1 MLVVFFVQVYFYD
14 FMDYYRD
21 LSVAIE
27 NDECFRAVALDAWVL
42 PPQDGRGNT
51 SAGEGGGS
59 DCRAV
64 VTHPDGVQEVR
75 QQKKRGFSRVL

>member
-42 PPQDGRGNT
+42 PPQDL
-51 SAGEGGGS
+51 SLI
-59 DCRAV
+59 
-64 VTHPDGVQEVR
+64 HI
-75 QQKKRGFSRVL
+75 